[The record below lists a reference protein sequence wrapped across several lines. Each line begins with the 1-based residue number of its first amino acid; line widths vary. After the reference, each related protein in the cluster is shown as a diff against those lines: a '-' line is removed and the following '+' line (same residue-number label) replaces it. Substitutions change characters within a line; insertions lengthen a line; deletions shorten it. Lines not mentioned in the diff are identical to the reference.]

1 MSNALA
7 SQEAVRALSFI
18 HNLGG
23 IRRPER
29 RMSYPMTDAEKVGW
43 KATEYALKRLKRVY
57 PQEENL

>member
-7 SQEAVRALSFI
+7 SQEAVRSLSFI

-29 RMSYPMTDAEKVGW
+29 RISYPATDAEKIGW

-57 PQEENL
+57 PEENL

>member
-7 SQEAVRALSFI
+7 SQEAVRSLSFI

-29 RMSYPMTDAEKVGW
+29 SIAYPMTDAEKLGW
-43 KATEYALKRLKRVY
+43 KVTEYALKRLKRVY
-57 PQEENL
+57 PEENL

>member
-18 HNLGG
+18 HNVGG

-29 RMSYPMTDAEKVGW
+29 SSSYPMTDAEKVGW

>member
-18 HNLGG
+18 HNVGG

-29 RMSYPMTDAEKVGW
+29 SIAYQMTDAEKVGW
-43 KATEYALKRLKRVY
+43 TATEYALKRLKRVY